1 MPGVYL
7 IWVEA
12 PDITAEALP
21 GQFVTLRCGEYLP
34 LRRPLSIHRMDGGKL
49 ALLFAVVG
57 QGTEWLSGRLVGEHV
72 DILGPLGNGFNIHH
86 ASQKLL
92 LIAGGIGVAPLIAL
106 ADHGLNAGLE
116 VKLVMGAETSGK
128 LHPQECIHEGMEV
141 IRVTDDGSEGYK
153 GVATDFIPELASW
166 ADQIF
171 ACGPVPMYRKMA
183 EMGLIHKP
191 VQILLEEVMAC
202 GVGACRGCVV
212 MTKHGLKVVCKD
224 GPVFELGEIIFDDM
238 KVPGT

>member
-1 MPGVYL
+1 M
-7 IWVEA
+7 
-12 PDITAEALP
+12 
-21 GQFVTLRCGEYLP
+21 
-34 LRRPLSIHRMDGGKL
+34 
-49 ALLFAVVG
+49 
-57 QGTEWLSGRLVGEHV
+57 
-72 DILGPLGNGFNIHH
+72 
-86 ASQKLL
+86 
-92 LIAGGIGVAPLIAL
+92 
-106 ADHGLNAGLE
+106 
-116 VKLVMGAETSGK
+116 
-128 LHPQECIHEGMEV
+128 
-141 IRVTDDGSEGYK
+141 
-153 GVATDFIPELASW
+153 ATDFIPELASW